1 MHSDGQPPSL
11 FIAHVKIEMF
21 RATPDDA
28 ISLGT
33 GITEI
38 WQSAIVGNL

>member
-11 FIAHVKIEMF
+11 FVAYVKIERF
-21 RATPDDA
+21 RATPDET

>member
-21 RATPDDA
+21 RATPDET

-38 WQSAIVGNL
+38 WQSAIAGNL